1 MRAIL
6 FLVIVGSPLQ
16 PRTRTDI
23 AVLWPTR
30 EPGGKR
36 AAIPLNWMDYTITER
51 THLMPTEST
60 GITGKDITT
69 PSRKLKW
76 KSDRCKFEIF
86 VLFISKSW
94 RITCR
99 GKHTWQ
105 RLKRAFFSL
114 VLRLFKWLLTLGLK
128 SDRALSFRMSRRK
141 VYIPSFLSLK
151 QNRRGWR
158 ECFYSKLNICK
169 SGSGLKNKLS
179 DHGTGLISL
188 KV

>member
-1 MRAIL
+1 MGKIPSASKTLLFQEMRAIL

-30 EPGGKR
+30 EPGGTR
-36 AAIPLNWMDYTITER
+36 AAIPLNWMDYTITEC

-69 PSRKLKW
+69 PSRKLRW
-76 KSDRCKFEIF
+76 KADRCKFEIF

-114 VLRLFKWLLTLGLK
+114 GFKTFQMTFNIGTEIWQSSLFECLEGKFTFL
-128 SDRALSFRMSRRK
+128 
-141 VYIPSFLSLK
+141 PSCV
-151 QNRRGWR
+151 W
-158 ECFYSKLNICK
+158 
-169 SGSGLKNKLS
+169 NKI
-179 DHGTGLISL
+179 DVVDENAFIRC
-188 KV
+188 